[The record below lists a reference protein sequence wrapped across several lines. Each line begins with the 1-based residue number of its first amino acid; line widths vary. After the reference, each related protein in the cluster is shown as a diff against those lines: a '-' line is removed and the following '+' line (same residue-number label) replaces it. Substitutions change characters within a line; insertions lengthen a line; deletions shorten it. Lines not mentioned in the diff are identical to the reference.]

1 MTNKV
6 HAALTVEPFM
16 AEIER
21 IEKLFNQ
28 LLPIVIARN
37 PDFTYEM
44 AEKLAA
50 ELATNMTIGPEVKG
64 ETKRPN

>member
-1 MTNKV
+1 MTDRV
-6 HAALTVEPFM
+6 SPVLSVEPFET
-16 AEIER
+16 EIER

-28 LLPIVIARN
+28 LLPICIARN
-37 PDFTYEM
+37 PDFSYAM

-50 ELATNMTIGPEVKG
+50 EIAMNMTIGPEIKG